1 MLGVASSHFVQDRRW
16 KRRRF
21 RLAVSP
27 GPGSEDQQRA
37 RCSSVLEPAVLAAVD
52 LDQLPEVLAS
62 QARLMEGAPL
72 LARQPQAVG
81 LCVRVPHPHRSRLVL
96 CGQAPASRLGRAA
109 HRYWTYRD

>member
-1 MLGVASSHFVQDRRW
+1 MTRLVTGSRHNGSDRGSGSQ
-16 KRRRF
+16 F
-21 RLAVSP
+21 LP

-72 LARQPQAVG
+72 LARQPQAFG
-81 LCVRVPHPHRSRLVL
+81 LCVRVPHTLT
-96 CGQAPASRLGRAA
+96 APDWFSVDRHQPANWEG
-109 HRYWTYRD
+109 